1 MTDTIIPFDNRK
13 RAEVQL
19 AACLAAI
26 KALNAMGVG
35 EFFLSGDARAC
46 ALLARMTT
54 PKLIEGSLSL
64 SSAPNSSPERERAVR
79 RFWGFIDPPDIG
91 VLVEKWRLFKHE
103 MERIEPRTPVIEMH
117 IRMADD
123 QIERLTE

>member
-13 RAEVQL
+13 RVVVQL
-19 AACLAAI
+19 AACLAEI
-26 KALNAMGVG
+26 KALNTMGVG

-54 PKLIEGSLSL
+54 PKPIED
-64 SSAPNSSPERERAVR
+64 SAPGREQAVR

-91 VLVEKWRLFKHE
+91 ALVEKWRVFKRE
-103 MERIEPRTPVIEMH
+103 MERIEPRTPDIEMH
-117 IRMADD
+117 LRMAKD